1 MECKTCG
8 KHVTDFKELI
18 RHILSN
24 SKTHPAWQVKW
35 AGKATMN
42 VEYLDRKVTMQKQFE
57 GGKVPLTEQEKE
69 NKQDAKRVLCG
80 IEKTVLCKCP
90 ACKTKFPTR
99 IPVEYVES
107 PSAWKD
113 KDGKTLIVSCFGCRK

>member
-69 NKQDAKRVLCG
+69 NKKNTQRELSG
-80 IEKTVLCKCP
+80 IESIQTCKCSHCRQHHP
-90 ACKTKFPTR
+90 ER
-99 IPVEYVES
+99 IPVEYIQS
-107 PSAWKD
+107 PGAWRD
-113 KDGKTLIVSCFGCRK
+113 IDGKTLIVTCMSCRK